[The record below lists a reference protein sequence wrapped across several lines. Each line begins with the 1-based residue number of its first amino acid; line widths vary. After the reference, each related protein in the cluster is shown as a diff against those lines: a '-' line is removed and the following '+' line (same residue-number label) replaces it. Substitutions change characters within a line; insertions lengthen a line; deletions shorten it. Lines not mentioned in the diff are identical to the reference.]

1 MTVGVAG
8 NRTRYQSGVYDSTC
22 ESGQFCQDEWYRDNK
37 CLLASQI
44 YRFCMS
50 GTFFFRESN
59 EPCEDSEWK
68 NGCLQPIFPGT
79 GFIGRM
85 PATEK
90 ERSGIEVASTTRA
103 GSVYI
108 VLNMATIFMTQ
119 IPRVKR
125 RTYYV

>member
-1 MTVGVAG
+1 MRVGVAG

-90 ERSGIEVASTTRA
+90 ERSGIEVAEQD
-103 GSVYI
+103 Y
-108 VLNMATIFMTQ
+108 
-119 IPRVKR
+119 KR
-125 RTYYV
+125 CERDVALSHTEMKRSGIEVAWL